1 MTEKVIEYK
10 SEQRVFQ
17 YKTTVELEKGSKDGL
32 NWVTIYKPQLSIYS
46 RLVES
51 GFISWTFEWTE
62 LQKEGIDGFSGFIQ
76 VYLVKDGE
84 KIPHLKYDVQLNA
97 CGQKITR
104 RLGMFTD
111 LTYDTSSTN
120 IYCTYEFN
128 LKSYNLAT
136 RTFPIDQLFISS
148 ADTDAILVVENYK
161 IYVNKT
167 FLSMH
172 SDYFRSLFSANFK
185 EASLSEIPIEEVKY
199 EEFARLLALIHPK
212 PITPTDES
220 VESLLKLAEYFQM
233 PAVICHVEQFLLG
246 ASHFDFFQLLFVAD
260 KYKMEKLI
268 EKCIGM
274 ITTLD
279 HVKRVKAFPEY
290 ENLAHI
296 TKSKILDRLMQVV

>member
-10 SEQRVFQ
+10 S
-17 YKTTVELEKGSKDGL
+17 VEMGFSLSAASEVEKASKDGL
-32 NWVTIYKPQLSIYS
+32 NWVTSYKPQLSIFS
-46 RLVES
+46 RLSDS
-51 GFISWTFEWTE
+51 GYMSWTFEWTE
-62 LQKEGIDGFSGFIQ
+62 LQREGVDGFTGFIQ
-76 VYLVKDGE
+76 VNYSKDNE
-84 KIPHLKYDVQLNA
+84 KTPLLKYDVELST

-104 RLGMFTD
+104 RLGMWTD
-111 LTYDTSSTN
+111 LRKQTSSSYV
-120 IYCTYEFN
+120 YCTYELN

-161 IYVNKT
+161 IHVNKT

-268 EKCIGM
+268 EKCTGM

-290 ENLAHI
+290 DNLAHI